1 MKRQILTWDFL
12 ETYSADLREI
22 NGLYNVVKGV
32 KSKSGDILQTYSA
45 DLRGR
50 SMDCVSLWPGR
61 KGFNCSPSREQ
72 AHQSHFYGV
81 EYFKIFI

>member
-1 MKRQILTWDFL
+1 METFSTDLRKINGLCNVMKGMKSKSGDIL
-12 ETYSADLREI
+12 ETYSADLR
-22 NGLYNVVKGV
+22 
-32 KSKSGDILQTYSA
+32 A
-45 DLRGR
+45 R

-81 EYFKIFI
+81 EYFGIFI

>member
-1 MKRQILTWDFL
+1 M
-12 ETYSADLREI
+12 ETFSTDLRKI
-22 NGLYNVVKGV
+22 NGLCNVVKGL
-32 KSKSGDILQTYSA
+32 KSKSGDILETYSA

-72 AHQSHFYGV
+72 AHQRYFCGV
-81 EYFKIFI
+81 EYFWIFI